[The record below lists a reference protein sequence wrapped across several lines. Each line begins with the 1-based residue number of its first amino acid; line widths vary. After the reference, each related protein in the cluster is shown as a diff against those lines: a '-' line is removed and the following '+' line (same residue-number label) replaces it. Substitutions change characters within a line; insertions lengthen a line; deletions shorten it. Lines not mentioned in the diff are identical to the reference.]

1 MKNLNNNDKPENTDK
16 KLIISDVSNSLS
28 QDEQKELC
36 KQLRIETGY
45 GLMDCNRALSE
56 CEWDIEKAKDWLR
69 QFRRRP
75 YILY

>member
-1 MKNLNNNDKPENTDK
+1 ML
-16 KLIISDVSNSLS
+16 

-45 GLMDCNRALSE
+45 GLMDCKKALSE
-56 CEWDIEKAKDWLR
+56 SEWDLKKAKNWLS
-69 QFRRRP
+69 QFRRLP